1 MITMTTTNCPVKL
14 PERIEYDLGS
24 GIKAFS
30 TLRSAR
36 SADEPYS
43 GFSVCHYTGDDPAHV
58 EACRDEL
65 CRGLG
70 IDRRH
75 LVVPRQTHSSEVAV
89 VTEANLDTLN
99 LEGIDALV
107 TAEAGIALCINTADC
122 VPLLMADPE
131 AGVIAAVHAGWRG
144 VIAGIAVKAIRVMES
159 LGARAD
165 RINVA
170 MGSSIGPCC
179 FEVGEEV
186 AAKFEETFGPDPDD
200 IIDRSREK
208 PHINLGIALD
218 AQLVHAGLMPLN
230 IALPRVCS
238 RCRHEDFFSARRLG
252 IASGRTLSLIVR

>member
-1 MITMTTTNCPVKL
+1 MKL

-43 GFSVCHYTGDDPAHV
+43 GLSVCHYTGDDPAHV

-144 VIAGIAVKAIRVMES
+144 VIAGIAVKSVRVMES

-170 MGSSIGPCC
+170 MGPSIGPCC

-186 AAKFEETFGPDPDD
+186 TAKFDEAFVDLSGA
-200 IIDRSREK
+200 K
-208 PHINLGIALD
+208 PHVDLGLAL
-218 AQLVHAGLMPLN
+218 ASQLIEVGL
-230 IALPRVCS
+230 LPERITQPPACS
-238 RCRHEDFFSARRLG
+238 RCNSEDFFSARRLG
-252 IASGRTLSLIVR
+252 IASGRTLSLIIR

>member
-1 MITMTTTNCPVKL
+1 MKL
-14 PERIEYDLGS
+14 PERIEYYLGS
-24 GIKAFS
+24 SIKAFS

-58 EACRDEL
+58 EGCRDEL

-75 LVVPRQTHSSEVAV
+75 LVVPRQTHSSEVAM

-99 LEGIDALV
+99 FEGIDALV

-144 VIAGIAVKAIRVMES
+144 VIAGIAVKSVRVMES

-170 MGSSIGPCC
+170 MGPSIGPCC

-186 AAKFEETFGPDPDD
+186 AAKFDEAFVDLSGA
-200 IIDRSREK
+200 K
-208 PHINLGIALD
+208 PHVDLGLAL
-218 AQLVHAGLMPLN
+218 ASQLIEVGL
-230 IALPRVCS
+230 LPEHITQPPACS
-238 RCRHEDFFSARRLG
+238 RCNSEDFFSARRLG
-252 IASGRTLSLIVR
+252 IASGRTLSLIIR

>member
-1 MITMTTTNCPVKL
+1 MITITMTNCPMKH

-24 GIKAFS
+24 GIKVFS

-43 GFSVCHYTGDDPAHV
+43 GFSVCHYTSDDPAHT
-58 EACRDEL
+58 EACRDQL

-70 IDRRH
+70 IDRSH
-75 LVVPRQTHSSEVAV
+75 LVIPRQTHSSEVAV
-89 VTEANLDTLN
+89 VTEANLDALN

-144 VIAGIAVKAIRVMES
+144 VIAGIAVKSVRVMES

-170 MGSSIGPCC
+170 MGPSIGPCC

-186 AAKFEETFGPDPDD
+186 AARFDEAFV
-200 IIDRSREK
+200 DRSGAK
-208 PHINLGIALD
+208 PHVDLGLAL
-218 AQLVHAGLMPLN
+218 ASQLIEAGLLSEHITQPP
-230 IALPRVCS
+230 ACS
-238 RCRHEDFFSARRLG
+238 RCNSEDFFSARRLG